1 MSYEDN
7 NIISPDILTDGE
19 GNTFEETV
27 MEEEIE
33 INQKIHIIK
42 KESNLD
48 IFDERTEYEVEK
60 TSPTKNSESVL
71 IGIKQ
76 EWAAE
81 AEVAARSLDEID
93 SEDER
98 TEFVIE
104 KTEGDE
110 EEEDEEETIAMF
122 VTASGQQL
130 ALYAVEDSDDYFAVA
145 VYDES
150 GEPPSNFQFL
160 MKSDVERLIREGA
173 VRTVKK
179 PTQIKRQLV
188 TTQPPVFIPKEEIT
202 GDVIKKPEI
211 PIEPIKHR
219 IVDNKKTKAT
229 PNFVKPV
236 IESQP
241 KSKIIRL
248 DDSGS
253 EEELVEQSTVQYILC
268 DGDQSDTELTFDE
281 IQATLQEFK
290 TSDSRKH
297 YKNIPIEKPSAQKKT
312 NNGLVYLASPSTICN
327 PSYRGSYYPNSIKI
341 EPSPKPQSPVKRS
354 HISNTSIIGSKQNHG
369 IKRELSPMS
378 DYYTPNT
385 SVNISLS
392 DSITNTN
399 SQLKVKRPRK
409 QQLTSVNREDT
420 EIIIQPASMLE
431 EEEEIP
437 MPRKRGKR
445 KKKNAKISKLPTRKS
460 TRRRRTRVEIIDI
473 DVDDSDSDE
482 PPRRKEILEITLDEN
497 KEKGSSDKENE
508 IIMVGDSDED
518 DEDDDDNEDDDIDED
533 EENDDYEYDDESNT
547 LKCKHCLK
555 IFKYTRTFDSHKR
568 VCSKYRGRSHRLSD
582 RYMEDES
589 STDDESPREKKMT
602 KKNSKDKS
610 SKPKKEYTCKTCE
623 EKFDMVVT
631 LARHVRA
638 EHTPRKRGRP
648 SKADAKKLQMQIEI
662 NRIKNLERKNADE
675 KLRYKMKK
683 NVYDDDD
690 DNDDDDVDEDDVES
704 EKEVDELEKVLE
716 ELERDVEEVIVPKK
730 LESEKEQVHKEVEA
744 EEVKEKEKEKA
755 TEKVKEKVKEKEKEK
770 ATEKKATEKVKEK
783 EKEKA
788 TEKVKEKEEEKE
800 VNEEKEENDEK
811 KENPP
816 RIDES
821 TEQTSEPN
829 TTEQLSTVSQSKL
842 ARLANKRKL
851 IARLHRKWKFAD
863 LICTICNRWL
873 PSASAH
879 ENHIL
884 QHFTKRRIARDIYE
898 CPICHKFFKSQLMY
912 MKHKK
917 LHTKV
922 ERNFK
927 SEESRNLMN
936 LQDKGSRLSAIRRCG
951 RPRKF

>member
-1 MSYEDN
+1 MSYN
-7 NIISPDILTDGE
+7 NIISPDMLTEGE
-19 GNTFEETV
+19 ENTEETV
-27 MEEEIE
+27 MYEESEVNQN
-33 INQKIHIIK
+33 ININIK
-42 KESNLD
+42 KESGLD
-48 IFDERTEYEVEK
+48 ISYEENIAYEDEK
-60 TSPTKNSESVL
+60 TVDSTKNNESVF

-81 AEVAARSLDEID
+81 TASKPLGSID

-98 TEFVIE
+98 TEFYIE
-104 KTEGDE
+104 KTEGE
-110 EEEDEEETIAMF
+110 EEEDDEEETIAMF

-202 GDVIKKPEI
+202 GDIIKTENRT
-211 PIEPIKHR
+211 ELIKNR
-219 IVDNKKTKAT
+219 NFDNKKKVTT
-229 PNFVKPV
+229 HIVKSEFENP
-236 IESQP
+236 P
-241 KSKIIRL
+241 PPKIIRL

-281 IQATLQEFK
+281 IQATLQGLK
-290 TSDSRKH
+290 TKTNNLKKH
-297 YKNIPIEKPSAQKKT
+297 KNISIEKPPPQKKT
-312 NNGLVYLASPSTICN
+312 NNGLVYIATPPSICN
-327 PSYRGSYYPNSIKI
+327 TSYRGAFYQNSMKI
-341 EPSPKPQSPVKRS
+341 ESPPKQQSPVKRS
-354 HISNTSIIGSKQNHG
+354 HLSNTSIIGSKQNHG
-369 IKRELSPMS
+369 IKRELSPMT

-392 DSITNTN
+392 DSLTNTN
-399 SQLKVKRPRK
+399 SQSKVKRPRK

-445 KKKNAKISKLPTRKS
+445 KKKNANKISKLPTRKS

-473 DVDDSDSDE
+473 DIDDSDSDE
-482 PPRRKEILEITLDEN
+482 TLRRKEVLEITLDEN

-508 IIMVGDSDED
+508 IIMVGDSDDED
-518 DEDDDDNEDDDIDED
+518 DEDDEDIDED
-533 EENDDYEYDDESNT
+533 NDEDDDDDDDYDDSM
-547 LKCKHCLK
+547 KCRHCSKVFKH
-555 IFKYTRTFDSHKR
+555 RRAFDSHTR
-568 VCSKYRGRSHRLSD
+568 VCTKFRGRSHRLSD
-582 RYMEDES
+582 RYSRDES
-589 STDDESPREKKMT
+589 SSENESPRNKKIN

-648 SKADAKKLQMQIEI
+648 SKADTKKLQMQIEI
-662 NRIKNLERKNADE
+662 NRLKNLERKNAELE
-675 KLRYKMKK
+675 K
-683 NVYDDDD
+683 DDDD
-690 DNDDDDVDEDDVES
+690 DDDES
-704 EKEVDELEKVLE
+704 EKESE
-716 ELERDVEEVIVPKK
+716 EEIISKK
-730 LESEKEQVHKEVEA
+730 QEESEKNQPPEEEEEEEEVAAVAA
-744 EEVKEKEKEKA
+744 EEE
-755 TEKVKEKVKEKEKEK
+755 T
-770 ATEKKATEKVKEK
+770 
-783 EKEKA
+783 
-788 TEKVKEKEEEKE
+788 
-800 VNEEKEENDEK
+800 EEKEENSPRNNESAEQNLESK
-811 KENPP
+811 KSLN
-816 RIDES
+816 IV
-821 TEQTSEPN
+821 N
-829 TTEQLSTVSQSKL
+829 QSKMVK
-842 ARLANKRKL
+842 LANKRKL

-863 LICTICNRWL
+863 LSCTICNRWL

-898 CPICHKFFKSQLMY
+898 CSICHKFFKSQFTY

-927 SEESRNLMN
+927 SEESEKFMKDREL
-936 LQDKGSRLSAIRRCG
+936 AIRRCG
-951 RPRKF
+951 RPQKLQANI